1 MSVDT
6 CIMVYIYMI
15 WMLSYMFCIP
25 SYACY
30 FICIKKNIKKKK
42 RNSGYIPLICIIII
56 NHNKHRKIYIYIYIS

>member
-1 MSVDT
+1 
-6 CIMVYIYMI
+6 
-15 WMLSYMFCIP
+15 MLSYMFCIP

-30 FICIKKNIKKKK
+30 FICTKKNIKKKK

>member
-1 MSVDT
+1 
-6 CIMVYIYMI
+6 
-15 WMLSYMFCIP
+15 MLSYMFCIP

-56 NHNKHRKIYIYIYIS
+56 MNHNKHRKIYIS